1 MAVNKKEIAR
11 VMAEKTGNTIK
22 AMESVIDTF
31 WEVVKEKVKTDKV
44 QLAGISF
51 ETVETKAREGRNPKT
66 GETISIPAKTK
77 IKVKLTKGFGA

>member
-22 AMESVIDTF
+22 AMESVIDVF
-31 WEVVKEKVKTDKV
+31 WEVVKEKVKADKV

>member
-11 VMAEKTGNTIK
+11 EMAEKTGNTIK
-22 AMESVIDTF
+22 AMESVIDVF
-31 WEVVKEKVKTDKV
+31 WEVVKKKVKTDKV

-66 GETISIPAKTK
+66 GESISIPSKTK

>member
-1 MAVNKKEIAR
+1 MTVNKKEIAR
-11 VMAEKTGNTIK
+11 EMAEKTGNTIK
-22 AMESVIDTF
+22 AMESVIDVF

-66 GETISIPAKTK
+66 GESISIPAKTK
-77 IKVKLTKGFGA
+77 IKVKLTKGFGV